1 MARAFL
7 IRRLTGAIDAPSLIF
22 RSMERREKLGDYYEG
37 DKRWD
42 EMLLKVWYFSLII
55 YASIRTMP
63 GCGKTWVCF
72 AHFFFKEGAGGLLRR
87 QGGKRWEERLLE
99 EEASLCSD
107 VAASSY
113 WTPHPPPKPPTPPPS
128 LSSGRVKTLPAE
140 FSGHIIFWIIH
151 IKMSEHL
158 SFTNT
163 MWYSLHVQTIE
174 QANDRT

>member
-1 MARAFL
+1 
-7 IRRLTGAIDAPSLIF
+7 
-22 RSMERREKLGDYYEG
+22 MERREKLGDYYEG

-113 WTPHPPPKPPTPPPS
+113 WTPHPPSQTPHPPA
-128 LSSGRVKTLPAE
+128 LPFFRACKNIASWIFRAHYFLDNSYE
-140 FSGHIIFWIIH
+140 SERTFKFHKHNVIFFARTNYWAGQWSDLGSIEIGNIYIILAPQVL
-151 IKMSEHL
+151 K
-158 SFTNT
+158 
-163 MWYSLHVQTIE
+163 
-174 QANDRT
+174 